1 MNVGFVSTRL
11 AGTDG
16 VSLETAKW
24 ATVLRRMGHQVFYCA
39 GELDPGGPPGRLIP
53 EMHFSHPLAKA
64 LGARAFGST
73 TPDPTLLG
81 DIATAAAPLRL
92 RLLDFVGDFSI
103 DLLILQNIM
112 AIPMQLPLGQAVGQ
126 VVEETGLLTI
136 AHSHDFYWERER
148 FRRNCLPDFLDTYFP
163 FESPNVKHVVIN
175 SLAQRELK
183 AQRGIDSVVV
193 PNVFDFATPPVT
205 SAGSVHGPS
214 AVEEAPDLD
223 DYNADFREAI
233 GLTPDDLLF
242 LQPTRV
248 VPRKGIE
255 LSIELLR
262 QMDDPRCKLVITHHA
277 GDEGLDYLHKLQ
289 AMAAEA
295 GVDLRYEADHFD
307 PTRRIEL
314 NGRKVY
320 ALWDAYVHA
329 DFVTY
334 PSLIEG
340 FGNALIEAIY
350 FRCPT
355 LVNRYPVYA
364 ADIGPLGFD
373 FVEIDGKITDSAVA
387 QVREL
392 LADPARRKQMVE
404 HNYRLGQ
411 EHFSFER
418 LEELL
423 RGLLESRGLEIP
435 I

>member
-24 ATVLRRMGHQVFYCA
+24 AAVLRRMGHQVFYCA
-39 GELDPGGPPGRLIP
+39 GELDPGGPPGRLTP
-53 EMHFSHPLAKA
+53 EMHFGHPLAGA

-73 TPDPTLLG
+73 TPDPTLLDDILD
-81 DIATAAAPLRL
+81 DIAAAAAPLRL
-92 RLLDFVGDFSI
+92 RLLDFISEFSI
-103 DLLILQNIM
+103 DLLIPQNIM

-126 VVEETGLLTI
+126 VVEETGLPTI
-136 AHSHDFYWERER
+136 AHNHDFYWERER
-148 FRRNCLPDFLDTYFP
+148 FRVNCIQEFLDTYFP
-163 FESPNVKHVVIN
+163 FGAPNLRHVVIN
-175 SLAQRELK
+175 SLGQRDLK
-183 AQRGIDSVVV
+183 ARRGLDSTVV
-193 PNVFDFATPPVT
+193 PNVFDFATPP
-205 SAGSVHGPS
+205 ALS
-214 AVEEAPDLD
+214 AVEGRPGVD
-223 DYNADFREAI
+223 DFNADLRESI
-233 GLTPDDLLF
+233 GLSDDDLF
-242 LQPTRV
+242 ILQPTRV
-248 VPRKGIE
+248 VARKGIE

-262 QMDDPRCKLVITHHA
+262 RLDDPRCKLVITHHA

-289 AMAAEA
+289 AMADEA
-295 GVDLRYEADHFD
+295 NVGLRYEADRFD
-307 PTRRIEL
+307 ATRRIEL
-314 NGRKVY
+314 DGRKVY
-320 ALWDAYVHA
+320 ALWDAYIHA

-340 FGNALIEAIY
+340 FGNALLEAVY

-373 FVEIDGKITDSAVA
+373 FVEIDGKITDKAVA

-392 LADPARRKQMVE
+392 LADPTRRKQMVE

-423 RGLLESRGLEIP
+423 RGLLEDTVRLL
-435 I
+435 